1 MKNPRRPLA
10 DHFRSVKNPRRPSEI
25 HFQNVGNPRRP
36 LADRFRSVKSPRRPQ
51 EIHFQNVGS
60 PRRPLAA
67 RFQACAGMPCLRDEK
82 IKELTGATLLIGL
95 VFSFFYINFYWHPR
109 VRIRINEREIPS
121 LLEYFSLRVQEV
133 VSVTFDT
140 TS

>member
-1 MKNPRRPLA
+1 
-10 DHFRSVKNPRRPSEI
+10 
-25 HFQNVGNPRRP
+25 
-36 LADRFRSVKSPRRPQ
+36 
-51 EIHFQNVGS
+51 
-60 PRRPLAA
+60 
-67 RFQACAGMPCLRDEK
+67 MPCLRDEK

-109 VRIRINEREIPS
+109 VRIQINEREIPS